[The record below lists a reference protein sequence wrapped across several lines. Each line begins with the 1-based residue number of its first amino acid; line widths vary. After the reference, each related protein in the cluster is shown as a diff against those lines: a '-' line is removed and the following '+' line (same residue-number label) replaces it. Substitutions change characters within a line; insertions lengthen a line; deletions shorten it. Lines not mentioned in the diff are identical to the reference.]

1 MKSLCF
7 AKRARNQL
15 LFVWSSCH
23 CGCQREGSDIKRDG
37 WASCFVICHFGSNL
51 KEATFRTWQLYFSH
65 NPDTIRKKP
74 RLQHSP
80 SHSVIISNH
89 KAQFVTLYSSP
100 CTITYQIV
108 WFALEN
114 KALYVDTKSQQLR
127 SYLLF
132 IRRPFDSFLNDLF
145 VVTVVFYFS
154 SVKSLLLPGL
164 GGTPYNGLY
173 GLYGEVPWLP
183 PERSIFL
190 GFRYMNG

>member
-23 CGCQREGSDIKRDG
+23 CECQREGSDIKRDG
-37 WASCFVICHFGSNL
+37 WASCFVICHFGRNL

-154 SVKSLLLPGL
+154 SVKSLLLPGW
-164 GGTPYNGLY
+164 G
-173 GLYGEVPWLP
+173 VLP
-183 PERSIFL
+183 IMAYMAYMGKFH
-190 GFRYMNG
+190 GFRPKGAFF